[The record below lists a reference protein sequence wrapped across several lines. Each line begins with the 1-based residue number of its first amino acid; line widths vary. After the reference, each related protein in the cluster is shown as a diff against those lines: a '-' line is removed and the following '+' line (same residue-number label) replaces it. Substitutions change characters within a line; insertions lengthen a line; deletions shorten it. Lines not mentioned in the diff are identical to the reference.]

1 MFFPAKRLA
10 ILIAQRFPKRIIVP
24 IELLPIYAVSDG
36 RRIYRE
42 LTGLKRTFAMKRVIA
57 TFAIVFLL
65 LAAGSTLSADAIKQ
79 GDPAPG
85 FELRDQNGQLHSLED
100 YRNRWVALYFYP
112 KDDTPG
118 CTTEACEFRDDIFA
132 FKELDCQILGVSLDD
147 EVSHKAFADKYSL
160 PFPLLAD
167 TDRTTSDAYGVT
179 TKMFGMTVA
188 KRQTFLIDPNGR
200 VAKHYAKVDPDT
212 HSQQVLADLREL
224 INP

>member
-1 MFFPAKRLA
+1 MRLV
-10 ILIAQRFPKRIIVP
+10 ILIDQNLPRRIIVP
-24 IELLPIYAVSDG
+24 KTM
-36 RRIYRE
+36 RT
-42 LTGLKRTFAMKRVIA
+42 LTMKHVFTAIA
-57 TFAIVFLL
+57 TAFFLFSGGNVP
-65 LAAGSTLSADAIKQ
+65 LAGEIKE

-100 YRNRWVALYFYP
+100 YRDKWVAVYFYP

-167 TDRTTSDAYGVT
+167 TDGTTSEAYGVKA
-179 TKMFGMTVA
+179 KMFGVTVA
-188 KRQTFLIDPNGR
+188 RRQTFLIDPSGR

-212 HSQQVLADLREL
+212 HSKQVLADLKAL